1 MSEIDFEKIGLKVGL
16 EIHQQLDTKK
26 KLFCKCRPIESDEYT
41 EKFSRSLRTAKSEL
55 GKLDPAALFE
65 KTKSKKINYYANSQS
80 SCLVEKDEEPPHD
93 LDHDAKKISLLISSM
108 LESKIFSE
116 IHVMR
121 KTVIDGSNTSGFQRT
136 MLVSQGG
143 NLKVGEKKIG
153 VQAVCLEEDAA
164 KLLSNEQNETNYSLD
179 RLGVPLVEI
188 ALEPV
193 STKPSE
199 VKEIALTLGRNL
211 RVTGK
216 VKRGIGSVRQDVNIS
231 VSGGGGVVEVKGV
244 QQLDQ
249 LEKIIGYE
257 AKRQHGLI
265 QIGEKLKKL
274 SITITEEDVF
284 DISQVLKECESKII
298 QNALKSKA
306 KIKAIRLRNFSG
318 IFGFEPY
325 SGIRLGKEIGQLVRF
340 FGIGGVFHSDE
351 LPNYGINDSDVDK
364 IRKHLE
370 LTNQDGF
377 LIIAGEDPKLDYAID
392 SIIKRIQDATSGVPA
407 ETRAATQEG
416 ETVFLR
422 PRPGASR
429 MYPETDIPSISIM
442 PEDEKD
448 AMDEA
453 DTTPTWDEAISKI
466 QKKYNLNKEQAEQ
479 IFDSEYAEE
488 FVKICEIKKS
498 EMLPGE
504 PTPAYVFSILTS
516 NMINWKRKGFDTSRL
531 KCKFTCPCHKNDTVI
546 IEFFKLFASNKISKD
561 YLETLFEYIVSGKIP
576 ENIPDQLKNDLE
588 DMEMMKIP
596 LTVEELRKHLE
607 VGPPESRQPGILVG
621 DRRLMDPWKMLHV
634 IEEYLGRPMD
644 NVMYD
649 SLYQILD
656 GIKQNNMELVK
667 NGHLQTLMGLSI
679 KQASSFPRKRI
690 ADYWKK
696 EIQNY
701 KNAGSGI

>member
-16 EIHQQLDTKK
+16 EIHQQLNTNK

-93 LDHDAKKISLLISSM
+93 LDHNAKRISLLISSM

-199 VKEIALTLGRNL
+199 VKEIALTLGRLL
-211 RVTGK
+211 RATRM
-216 VKRGIGSVRQDVNIS
+216 VKRGIGSIRQDVNIS

-284 DISQVLKECESKII
+284 DISQVLKECESTII
-298 QNALKSKA
+298 QKVLKSKA

-325 SGIRLGKEIGQLVRF
+325 PGIRLGKEIGQLVRF

-351 LPNYGINDSDVDK
+351 LPNYGINDSDVGK
-364 IRKHLE
+364 VRKHLE
-370 LTNQDGF
+370 LADKDSF
-377 LIIAGEDPKLDYAID
+377 LIIAGEDSKLEYAVN
-392 SIIKRIQDATSGVPA
+392 SIVKRIQDAVNGVPA
-407 ETRAATQEG
+407 ETRAATQDG
-416 ETVFLR
+416 ETIFLR

-429 MYPETDIPSISIM
+429 MYPETDIPSISVI
-442 PEDEKD
+442 PEEVKL
-448 AMDEA
+448 ARENI
-453 DTTPTWDEAISKI
+453 PKSWDESIAEI
-466 QKKYNLNKEQAEQ
+466 QQKYDLNSQLSEQ
-479 IFDSEYAEE
+479 IFDSEYTELFE
-488 FVKICEIKKS
+488 KICENKKNS
-498 EMLPGE
+498 PNFV
-504 PTPAYVFSILTS
+504 ASILCSSIT
-516 NMINWKRKGFDTSRL
+516 NMERQGLDATLL
-531 KCKFTCPCHKNDTVI
+531 KPEHI
-546 IEFFKLFASNKISKD
+546 IESFELLASD
-561 YLETLFEYIVSGKIP
+561 KIP
-576 ENIPDQLKNDLE
+576 KESLEIIFENIMSSKSGNVKTAMQSTDISSMNE
-588 DMEMMKIP
+588 D
-596 LTVEELRKHLE
+596 ELN
-607 VGPPESRQPGILVG
+607 GIL
-621 DRRLMDPWKMLHV
+621 DK
-634 IEEYLGRPMD
+634 I
-644 NVMYD
+644 
-649 SLYQILD
+649 I
-656 GIKQNNMELVK
+656 QNNMELVK
-667 NGHLQTLMGLSI
+667 KLGENAVNTMMGI
-679 KQASSFPRKRI
+679 AMKEVRGKASGKVVNDLLRKKI
-690 ADYWKK
+690 S
-696 EIQNY
+696 EL
-701 KNAGSGI
+701 